1 MNVLIVG
8 SGGREHALA
17 WKLSLS
23 PKVTKVYA
31 APGNSGTALVG
42 ENVDVDVGNL
52 RNLVRWARD
61 HDIGLVIPGAEAY
74 YVAGIVDEFKES
86 GIPIFGPSAAAAELE
101 GSKAFAKGLMR
112 RHGIPTADYA
122 EFEQYDAALRY
133 LDSRPAGPVVVKA
146 DGLCAGKGVVVCQN
160 LDEAKAAVK
169 RMMAEREFGDAGQ
182 RVVIEELLRGQEV
195 TILALT
201 DGKTIA
207 PLASSQDHKAAFDG
221 DTGPN
226 TGGMGAY
233 SPAPI
238 LTEEL
243 MDEVVEKIL
252 VPTVHGMNEE
262 GRRFRGLLYA
272 GLMLT
277 GGGPKVLE
285 YNVRFGDPETQ
296 PVLMRL
302 KSDLFDLL
310 YATVKGKLAD
320 ENIEWHED
328 PAVCVVLAAG
338 GYPGAY
344 EKGKVVTGL
353 ENAQR
358 RPGCTVFH
366 AGAKLNR
373 QKEVVTDGGRVFGV
387 TCMGR
392 DIKSAID
399 NVYRAVGDIHFEG
412 MRYRTDIGKKALPD
426 FGKQRP

>member
-1 MNVLIVG
+1 MNVLVVG
-8 SGGREHALA
+8 SGGREHALS
-17 WKLSLS
+17 WKLAQS
-23 PKVTKVYA
+23 PKVDKVYI
-31 APGNSGTALVG
+31 APGNSGCAEVG
-42 ENVDVDVGNL
+42 ECVDIDVGNL

-61 HDIGLVIPGAEAY
+61 HEIGFIVPGSEVY
-74 YVAGIVDEFKES
+74 YVDGIVDAFKDS
-86 GIPIFGPSAAAAELE
+86 GIPIFGPSKSAAELE
-101 GSKAFAKGLMR
+101 GSKSFAKGLMR

-122 EFEQYDAALRY
+122 EFEQFEPAMRY
-133 LDSRPAGPVVVKA
+133 LDSRSEGPVVVKA

-169 RMMAEREFGDAGQ
+169 RIMADGEFGSAGS
-182 RVVIEELLRGQEV
+182 RVIIEELLRGQEV

-233 SPAPI
+233 SPAPVM
-238 LTEEL
+238 TEEL

-252 VPTVHGMNEE
+252 ISTVHGMNEE

-296 PVLMRL
+296 PIMMRL
-302 KSDLFDLL
+302 KSDLFELL
-310 YATVKGKLAD
+310 DATVRGKLS
-320 ENIEWHED
+320 EQTIEWYDD

-338 GYPGAY
+338 GYPGTY
-344 EKGKVVTGL
+344 EKGTVISGL
-353 ENAQR
+353 DSAAK
-358 RPGCTVFH
+358 RPDTVVFH
-366 AGAKLNR
+366 AGAKLNH
-373 QKEVVTDGGRVFGV
+373 QKQVLTDGGRVLGV
-387 TCMGR
+387 TSRGK
-392 DIKSAID
+392 DIRTAIE
-399 NVYRAVGDIHFEG
+399 NAYRAVGDISFEG
-412 MRYRTDIGKKALPD
+412 MRYRTDIGKKAL
-426 FGKQRP
+426 

>member
-1 MNVLIVG
+1 MNVLVVG

-17 WKLSLS
+17 WKLSQS
-23 PKVTKVYA
+23 PKVDKIYIT
-31 APGNSGTALVG
+31 PGNSGCALVG
-42 ENVDVDVGNL
+42 ECVDLDVGNL
-52 RNLVRWARD
+52 RGLVRWARE
-61 HDIGLVIPGAEAY
+61 HDIGLVMPGAEAY
-74 YVAGIVDEFKES
+74 YVDGIVDAFKDS
-86 GIPIFGPSAAAAELE
+86 GIPVFGPNKAAAELE

-122 EFEQYDAALRY
+122 EFEQFEPAMRY
-133 LDSRPAGPVVVKA
+133 LDSRSEGPVVVKA

-160 LDEAKAAVK
+160 LDEAKLAVK
-169 RMMAEREFGDAGQ
+169 RMMGDNEFGAAGS
-182 RVVIEELLRGQEV
+182 RVIIEELLRGQEV

-238 LTEEL
+238 LTDEL

-296 PVLMRL
+296 PIMMRL

-310 YATVKGKLAD
+310 DATVRGKLAD
-320 ENIEWHED
+320 QTIEWHDD

-338 GYPGAY
+338 GYPGKF
-344 EKGKVVTGL
+344 EKGKVISGL
-353 ENAQR
+353 EEAAA
-358 RPGCTVFH
+358 RPNTVVFH
-366 AGAKLNR
+366 AGAKLNH
-373 QKEVVTDGGRVFGV
+373 QKQVLTNGGRVLGV
-387 TCMGR
+387 TARGK
-392 DIKSAID
+392 DIKTAIA
-399 NVYRAVGDIHFEG
+399 NAYRAVGDISFEG
-412 MRYRTDIGKKALPD
+412 MQYRTDIGKKAL
-426 FGKQRP
+426 

>member
-17 WKLSLS
+17 WKLSQS
-23 PKVTKVYA
+23 PKVSKVYT
-31 APGNSGTALVG
+31 APGNSGTAQVG
-42 ENVDVDVGNL
+42 ENVDIDVGNL
-52 RNLVRWARD
+52 RNLVRWAKE
-61 HDIGLVIPGAEAY
+61 HEIGLVIPGAEAY

-86 GIPIFGPSAAAAELE
+86 GIPIFGPSKSAAELE

-122 EFEQYDAALRY
+122 EFEQYDAAVRY

-169 RMMAEREFGDAGQ
+169 RMMAEGEFGEAGQ

-320 ENIEWHED
+320 ETIEWHDD

-338 GYPGAY
+338 GYPGSY
-344 EKGKVVTGL
+344 EKGKLVGGL
-353 ENAQR
+353 DDAAR
-358 RPGCTVFH
+358 RSDCMVFH

-387 TCMGR
+387 TCLGH
-392 DIKSAID
+392 DIKAAID
-399 NVYRAVGDIHFEG
+399 KAYQAVDKIHFEG
-412 MRYRTDIGKKALPD
+412 MRYRRDIGRKALPD
-426 FGKQRP
+426 FGKK

>member
-1 MNVLIVG
+1 MNVLVVG
-8 SGGREHALA
+8 SGGREHALS
-17 WKLSLS
+17 WKLAQS
-23 PKVTKVYA
+23 PKVDKVYI
-31 APGNSGTALVG
+31 APGNSGCAEVG
-42 ENVDVDVGNL
+42 ECVDIDVGNL
-52 RNLVRWARD
+52 RNLVRWAKE
-61 HDIGLVIPGAEAY
+61 HEIGLVVPGSEVY
-74 YVAGIVDEFKES
+74 YVDGIVDAFKDS
-86 GIPIFGPSAAAAELE
+86 GIPIFGPSKSAAELE
-101 GSKAFAKGLMR
+101 GSKSFAKGLMR

-122 EFEQYDAALRY
+122 EFEQFEPAMRY
-133 LDSRPAGPVVVKA
+133 LDSRSEGPVVVKA

-160 LDEAKAAVK
+160 LDEARAAVK
-169 RMMAEREFGDAGQ
+169 RIMADGEFGSAGS
-182 RVVIEELLRGQEV
+182 RVIIEELLRGQEV

-238 LTEEL
+238 FTEEL

-296 PVLMRL
+296 PIMMRL
-302 KSDLFDLL
+302 KSDLFELL
-310 YATVKGKLAD
+310 EATVKGKLAD
-320 ENIEWHED
+320 QTIEWYDD

-338 GYPGAY
+338 GYPGKY
-344 EKGKVVTGL
+344 EKGKVISGL
-353 ENAQR
+353 DVAAK
-358 RPGCTVFH
+358 RPETVVFH
-366 AGAKLNR
+366 AGAKLNH
-373 QKEVVTDGGRVFGV
+373 QKQVLTDGGRVLGV
-387 TCMGR
+387 TSRGK
-392 DIKSAID
+392 DIKSAIE
-399 NVYRAVGDIHFEG
+399 NAYRAVGDISFDG
-412 MRYRTDIGKKALPD
+412 MRYRTDIGKKAL
-426 FGKQRP
+426 

>member
-1 MNVLIVG
+1 MNLLLVG
-8 SGGREHALA
+8 NGGREHALA
-17 WKLSLS
+17 WKLAQS
-23 PKVTKVYA
+23 PKVSKIYC

-42 ENVDVDVGNL
+42 ENVDIDLGNL
-52 RNLVRWARD
+52 RNVVRWAKE
-61 HDIGLVIPGAEAY
+61 HDIGFVLPGSETY
-74 YVAGIVDEFKES
+74 YVDGIVDAFKDS
-86 GIPIFGPSAAAAELE
+86 GIPIFGPSRAAAELE

-122 EFEQYDAALRY
+122 EFEQFENAMNY
-133 LDSRPAGPVVVKA
+133 LNSRPEGPVVVKA

-160 LDEAKAAVK
+160 LDEAKQAVK
-169 RMMAEREFGDAGQ
+169 RMMGDNEFGDAGN
-182 RVVIEELLRGQEV
+182 RVVIEEMLRGQEV

-207 PLASSQDHKAAFDG
+207 PLASSQDHKAVFDN
-221 DTGPN
+221 DAGPN

-262 GRRFRGLLYA
+262 GRRFRGLLYV

-296 PVLMRL
+296 PIMMRL

-310 YATVKGKLAD
+310 DATVKGKLAD
-320 ENIEWHED
+320 QTIEWTD
-328 PAVCVVLAAG
+328 DAAVCVVLASG
-338 GYPGAY
+338 GYPGKF
-344 EKGKVVTGL
+344 EKGKVISGIETA
-353 ENAQR
+353 EA
-358 RPGCTVFH
+358 RPGVTVFH

-373 QKEVVTDGGRVFGV
+373 QNQVVTDGGRVLGV
-387 TCMGR
+387 SSLGR
-392 DIKSAID
+392 DIKSAIA
-399 NVYRAVGDIHFEG
+399 NAYRAVGDIAFEG
-412 MRYRTDIGKKALPD
+412 MHFRTDIGKKAL
-426 FGKQRP
+426 